1 MTTPSAFKNP
11 VTPMSIRDDLLVY
24 RQRELVASLPTAD
37 VVSVRVSKV
46 LKRRLASKALE
57 LGTSE
62 SQLARFLLMAG
73 LERYG
78 VDGMAV
84 L

>member
-1 MTTPSAFKNP
+1 MS
-11 VTPMSIRDDLLVY
+11 MSIRDDLLAY
-24 RQRELVASLPTAD
+24 RQREMVASLPTAD
-37 VVSVRVSKV
+37 LVGVRVPTT
-46 LKRRLASKALE
+46 LKRRLASKAAE
-57 LGTSE
+57 LGTTE
-62 SQLARFLLMAG
+62 SQLARFLLIVA